1 MNILVTGGAGFIGS
15 HLVDALQKDSHQVT
29 VLDNLS
35 SGLTKNITPQT
46 AFIEGDICNAALV
59 AKVFKENSFDAVF
72 HLAAQIDV
80 RASVADPLHD
90 ADINIVG
97 SLHLIQS
104 AAQSGVKKFIF
115 SSSGGAIY
123 GDTEM
128 RPTPETHSENPLSP
142 YGIGK
147 LTIDKYLAF
156 YEAQFGMQTVSLR
169 YANVYGP
176 RQNPHGE
183 AGVVAIFLQKMLA
196 GINPII
202 NGDGE
207 QTRDYVFVKDVAQA
221 NILAL
226 TSEKSGVYNIG
237 TGVETSVNALF
248 TLLNKNFGD
257 RFTEEHGESK
267 PGEQKTSS
275 LNAIKAQQEL
285 SWQSTLPLEEGLKQ
299 TYEWFKNDAK

>member
-1 MNILVTGGAGFIGS
+1 
-15 HLVDALQKDSHQVT
+15 
-29 VLDNLS
+29 
-35 SGLTKNITPQT
+35 
-46 AFIEGDICNAALV
+46 
-59 AKVFKENSFDAVF
+59 
-72 HLAAQIDV
+72 
-80 RASVADPLHD
+80 
-90 ADINIVG
+90 
-97 SLHLIQS
+97 
-104 AAQSGVKKFIF
+104 
-115 SSSGGAIY
+115 
-123 GDTEM
+123 
-128 RPTPETHSENPLSP
+128 
-142 YGIGK
+142 
-147 LTIDKYLAF
+147 
-156 YEAQFGMQTVSLR
+156 
-169 YANVYGP
+169 VYGP

-226 TSEKSGVYNIG
+226 ASEKSGVYNIG
-237 TGVETSVNALF
+237 NGVETSVNALF

-275 LNAIKAQQEL
+275 LNAAKAKQEL
-285 SWQSTLPLEEGLKQ
+285 SWQSSLPLEEGLKQ